1 MSTTALSGLRDYL
14 CGTLT
19 PANMLWLSSQL
30 AEYAL
35 HQQAEELP
43 PPHRRYTM
51 DEINAMLDEAERQAA
66 AGESMTNEEFF
77 RSWDELIAEE
87 ERLEK
92 QQEEPFEFAMAV

>member
-30 AEYAL
+30 AEYAH

-51 DEINAMLDEAERQAA
+51 DEIDAMLDEAERQAA

-92 QQEEPFEFAMAV
+92 QQEEQFEFAMAV

>member
-30 AEYAL
+30 AEYAH

-92 QQEEPFEFAMAV
+92 QQEEQFEFAMAV

>member
-19 PANMLWLSSQL
+19 PANMLWLSDQL
-30 AEYAL
+30 ADYA
-35 HQQAEELP
+35 HQQQAEQLP

-51 DEINAMLDEAERQAA
+51 DEINAMLDEAERHAA

>member
-19 PANMLWLSSQL
+19 PANMLWLSDQL
-30 AEYAL
+30 ADYA
-35 HQQAEELP
+35 HQQQAEQLP

>member
-30 AEYAL
+30 AEYAH
-35 HQQAEELP
+35 HQQAEQLP

-66 AGESMTNEEFF
+66 AGEYVDNDEVFRTWYERRAKRRQTKKEIEEQP
-77 RSWDELIAEE
+77 EL
-87 ERLEK
+87 
-92 QQEEPFEFAMAV
+92 AMAV